1 MIPNR
6 LYLFSIK
13 KKVLIIRESMKQLS
27 TVLNGVLL
35 IAVVILYALYFSG
48 KKKPAAE
55 VAGQDAINEGGIY
68 PVAFVNTDSLL
79 FNYTYAK
86 EVNEQLMTKQESSRA
101 DLNEKARIFQQDVN
115 DFQRKVQTNAFLSQ
129 DRFQKEQERL
139 AKAEQDLQQL
149 NQRLSNELMK
159 EQDKFNRQ
167 LRDTLEN
174 YLTEFAK
181 GKPYKLILSNTS
193 GDNVLYGAD
202 GVDITNQIIDGLNS
216 RHAAAKK

>member
-1 MIPNR
+1 
-6 LYLFSIK
+6 
-13 KKVLIIRESMKQLS
+13 MKQLS

-35 IAVVILYALYFSG
+35 IAVIILYALYFSG
-48 KKKPAAE
+48 KKKPSME
-55 VAGQDAINEGGIY
+55 VAGQSAANDGEIY

-86 EVNEQLMTKQESSRA
+86 EVNEQLMKKQESSRA
-101 DLNEKARIFQQDVN
+101 DLNEKAQIFQQDVA

-174 YLTEFAK
+174 YLAEFATN
-181 GKPYKLILSNTS
+181 KPYKLILSNTL
-193 GDNVLYGAD
+193 GDNVLYGT
-202 GVDITNQIIDGLNS
+202 GSVDITNQIIDGLNN
-216 RHAAAKK
+216 RHAASKK